1 MGLCTHPKSIESI
14 RFTETAAAAATTAA
28 SSRTRRYPRT
38 LFRER
43 NSQQQQPQRQRQRQQ
58 QQQEN
63 LQSQALLANAG
74 SRRQH
79 QPQQQQQQQAAAPGV
94 AQKRR
99 FKKGKA
105 SSSSSSSS
113 SGSNEQRRQPNC
125 VGLPSCSTP
134 AQVEAYPL
142 TDSIRSSSFLSLP
155 AKKGSPLI
163 FAKETKD
170 LQDSSFLF
178 LRRKGRAQALKRL
191 NSFPL
196 STRKSSRAD
205 RAYELS
211 PSKGDSSEQTL

>member
-14 RFTETAAAAATTAA
+14 RFTETAAAAATAAA
-28 SSRTRRYPRT
+28 SSRTRRCPRT

-105 SSSSSSSS
+105 SSSSSS

-196 STRKSSRAD
+196 STRKASRAD

>member
-105 SSSSSSSS
+105 SSSSS